1 MNEGYEE
8 IIYVQNILTCIHI
21 YLLLVFTG
29 SCLIHSFSWF
39 FHLNGLLIILTVSL
53 LIFSCFIIRFKHYY
67 HQLDHDAQLTVFVF
81 VNVLLTE
88 LQGVTYRHLSSR
100 SSSTL
105 MQAQQQSIDFHR
117 QLTGD
122 TEERLGA
129 ICMTQINKHGF

>member
-1 MNEGYEE
+1 MHTHSFTFGVYWKLF
-8 IIYVQNILTCIHI
+8 ISF
-21 YLLLVFTG
+21 LLLV
-29 SCLIHSFSWF
+29 LSFKWLF
-39 FHLNGLLIILTVSL
+39 DHVHCQFINV
-53 LIFSCFIIRFKHYY
+53 SCFIIRFKHYY

-88 LQGVTYRHLSSR
+88 LQGVTYRHSSSR

-105 MQAQQQSIDFHR
+105 MQAQQQSIDFNR

-129 ICMTQINKHGF
+129 IRMIQINKQRLDSKLKDVCDCQKTDK